1 MKQEK
6 WFIKNEMPTRAKK
19 TTHWRR
25 RRRRKKPERN
35 GMKSFL
41 GRNVLFFFLSF
52 NGPMNKIFW
61 RMPRFYVSI
70 GGYTYINASSIGFTK
85 PDWMPCHQSQFSR
98 KSPRHSNISVMMMMR
113 CFDLPHK
120 AHPQHQQLTPPYI
133 MRINTILNILQTAAD
148 DDNPHNKMPLIDLH
162 KVPSINGNKSI
173 LLSKYNN
180 HLKFK
185 RFCRVKCHDFF
196 QKKKNKM

>member
-1 MKQEK
+1 
-6 WFIKNEMPTRAKK
+6 
-19 TTHWRR
+19 
-25 RRRRKKPERN
+25 
-35 GMKSFL
+35 MKSFL
-41 GRNVLFFFLSF
+41 GRNVLFFFTF

-70 GGYTYINASSIGFTK
+70 GGYILYIYASSIGFTK

-98 KSPRHSNISVMMMMR
+98 KSPRHSNIFVMMMMR

-120 AHPQHQQLTPPYI
+120 AHPQHQQLTPTYI
-133 MRINTILNILQTAAD
+133 MRTNTILNILQTAALMMTIR
-148 DDNPHNKMPLIDLH
+148 NKMPLIDLH

-173 LLSKYNN
+173 LLSKHNN

-185 RFCRVKCHDFF
+185 RFCTSEMSRLFP
-196 QKKKNKM
+196 